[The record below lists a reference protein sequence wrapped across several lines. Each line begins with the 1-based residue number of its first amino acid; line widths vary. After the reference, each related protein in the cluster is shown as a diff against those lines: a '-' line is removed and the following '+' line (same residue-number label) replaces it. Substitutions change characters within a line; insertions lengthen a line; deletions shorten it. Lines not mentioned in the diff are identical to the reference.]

1 MLFHTVFYFVVLEY
15 SISCYTMLYYV
26 ILYVMLCYNH
36 RHHTHTYIYISKHQV
51 VTPKKLRK
59 AMYHYFS
66 LILLFSLLYT
76 SQNITVQDTKPFTQH
91 G

>member
-1 MLFHTVFYFVVLEY
+1 
-15 SISCYTMLYYV
+15 MLYY
-26 ILYVMLCYNH
+26 MLCYVIIIDI
-36 RHHTHTYIYISKHQV
+36 THIYISKHQV
-51 VTPKKLRK
+51 VTQKKLRK
-59 AMYHYFS
+59 AMYHYLS